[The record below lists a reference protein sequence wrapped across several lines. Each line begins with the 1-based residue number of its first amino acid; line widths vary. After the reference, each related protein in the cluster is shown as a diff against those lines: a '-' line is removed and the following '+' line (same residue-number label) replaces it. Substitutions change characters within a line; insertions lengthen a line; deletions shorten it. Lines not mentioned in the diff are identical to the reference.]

1 MVYTCIQPAY
11 VKNFHCDGRL
21 CNAKCC
27 RGWLIEVDS
36 DTYAKYQRL
45 PDEVLRR
52 RVLEKLKKSTPESK
66 YRFRMEGINCPML
79 QQDWL
84 CVLQKKY
91 GEDCLSDTCH
101 QFPRRVH
108 KILPDTVER
117 VLSFACPVAARLA
130 LCQREPMR
138 MEAINLEGKR
148 EKSFFTLP
156 KRIVDRTAYLLS
168 VQMAAITLLQSRKFT
183 LNKRLKMLGGYL
195 KREAENTSVEPNE
208 MQIDVLAQ
216 DVAKIRWDNGMWIRF
231 LLELLD
237 DLYGTAILLAD
248 DEDINYVPAIIQAFH
263 LEGNSRKS
271 LKELTDIYGRG
282 QKIFKKNVLN
292 RYDYMLEHYLVQ
304 EFFCNLYPYKWEAGV
319 MANYTIFVIVYRFM
333 ELIMLSMLLTG
344 QKVGEV
350 EIIALIG
357 RMAQRTNHADLY
369 GRIILQ
375 KLNNDGGISLICK
388 LIGNMDM

>member
-11 VKNFHCDGRL
+11 VKKFHCDGRL

-66 YRFRMEGINCPML
+66 YRFQMEGINCPML

-138 MEAINLEGKR
+138 MEAINLEGER
-148 EKSFFTLP
+148 ENSFFSLP
-156 KRIVDRTAYLLS
+156 KSIENRTAYLLS
-168 VQMAAITLLQSRKFT
+168 VQMAAITLLQSRNFT
-183 LNKRLKMLGGYL
+183 LNRRLKMLGEYL
-195 KREAENTSVEPNE
+195 IKEAANTAIESQD
-208 MQIDVLAQ
+208 MQIELLAQ
-216 DVAKIRWDNGMWIRF
+216 SAAKIHWDNETWIRF

-237 DLYGTAILLAD
+237 NMYGTAIVLAD
-248 DEDINYVPAIIQAFH
+248 DDDINYVPMIVQAFR
-263 LEGNSRKS
+263 LEGRGRKS
-271 LKELTDIYGRG
+271 LRELAVIYGHG
-282 QKIFKKNVLN
+282 QELFKKKVLT
-292 RYDYMLEHYLVQ
+292 RYEYMLEHYLVQ
-304 EFFCNLYPYKWEAGV
+304 EFFVNLYPYKWDTGIV
-319 MANYTIFVIVYRFM
+319 GNYAIYVIVYKFM

-344 QKVGEV
+344 QKVGEA

-375 KLNNDGGISLICK
+375 KLTRDGGKPFISNLLGINCS
-388 LIGNMDM
+388 